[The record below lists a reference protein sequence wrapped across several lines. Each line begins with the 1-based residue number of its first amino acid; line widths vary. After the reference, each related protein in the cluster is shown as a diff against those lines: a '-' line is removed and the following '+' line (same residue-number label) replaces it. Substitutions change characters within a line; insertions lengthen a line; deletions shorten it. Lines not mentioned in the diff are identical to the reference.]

1 MTPEDF
7 DVSEEDARKQFE
19 NFLLEYPKM
28 YSAQESHSRFQTFW
42 ENLKVNYSRAKKS
55 HFLSENQIPQPHRA
69 RQRQLRNHRIRRFVR
84 LRIPPPLSRTQA
96 RAQESKSKKV
106 RKKVAKFIEKAEIR
120 EICG

>member
-42 ENLKVNYSRAKKS
+42 ENLKVNHSRVRKS
-55 HFLSENQIPQPHRA
+55 HFHSENQISQPHRA

-84 LRIPPPLSRTQA
+84 LRIPPPLPRPQT
-96 RAQESKSKKV
+96 RAQESEPKKV
-106 RKKVAKFIEKAEIR
+106 RTKIPKFFQKAEIR
-120 EICG
+120 EIC